1 MSSQADEMP
10 EPHPQEG
17 GTPWEDPTPAD
28 APALEPIAVGASSTV
43 PIDPMLLADPDE
55 LDTYGRPS
63 PEQKAAADIEAK
75 KLADAVQSLTAQAI
89 LPEAQ
94 PQRPHWAILP
104 PNDQSGQPFRFPR
117 GRSVIFVKL
126 LKEWTDMPTAGDRQI
141 ICWPLT
147 PGDHRFAIDRAQG
160 DGNRINDELTKQMIR
175 AIDGH
180 AVDWGAG
187 TKYNPDLFW
196 TQIGQKC
203 RYLLTRVYIQLNTL
217 SAKETR
223 TFFDSCIAVVQ
234 TG

>member
-1 MSSQADEMP
+1 MSTQADETP

-17 GTPWEDPTPAD
+17 TPP
-28 APALEPIAVGASSTV
+28 LEPPTAV
-43 PIDPMLLADPDE
+43 PIDPMLLVDPDE

-63 PEQKAAADIEAK
+63 ADQKAAADAEGK
-75 KLADAVQSLTAQAI
+75 KLAEAVQALTAKAI

-94 PQRPHWAILP
+94 PQRPHWALIP
-104 PNDQSGQPFRFPR
+104 PNDSSGNPFRFPR
-117 GRSVIFVKL
+117 GRDVLFVKL
-126 LKEWTDMPTAGDRQI
+126 LKDWTDKKSVGDRQI

-147 PGDHRFAIDRAQG
+147 PGDYRFALDRSQG
-160 DGNRINDELTKQMIR
+160 DGNRVNDELTKQMIR

-180 AVDWGAG
+180 PVDWAAG
-187 TKYNPDLFW
+187 TNYNPDIFW

-203 RYLLTRVYIQLNTL
+203 RYLLTRIYLQLNTL

-223 TFFDSCIAVVQ
+223 TFFDECIAVVN